1 MNEVNAADQARDL
14 SVLFQSFAFAVFD
27 YRRLHFADLS
37 EAQRDELGGR
47 ADALLDAADRFTE
60 AAIAATVA
68 SLQDSLQ
75 SITDVT
81 TAAKQTLKTMNDV
94 QQALSIVS
102 AGLAIAGAVT
112 SGNVG
117 GVASGLQSLIA
128 AVHPQDAAAG
138 GSASS

>member
-37 EAQRDELGGR
+37 EAQRDELEDR
-47 ADALLDAADRFTE
+47 AEALLDAADRFTE

-75 SITDVT
+75 SIANVT
-81 TAAKQTLKTMNDV
+81 TAAKQTLKTMNNV
-94 QQALSIVS
+94 QQALAIVG

-128 AVHPQDAAAG
+128 ALRPPDPAAG
-138 GSASS
+138 GPASS